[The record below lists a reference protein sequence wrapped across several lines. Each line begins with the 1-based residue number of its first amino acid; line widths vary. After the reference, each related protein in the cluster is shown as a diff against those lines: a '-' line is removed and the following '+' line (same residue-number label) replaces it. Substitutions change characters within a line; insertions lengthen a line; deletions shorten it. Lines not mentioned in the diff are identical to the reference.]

1 MSNLVRPMSNP
12 FGAGGDAYGQ
22 KWPSLAEYDPF
33 WGLWG
38 PPAPLIG
45 GPEGPNRSPWMCL
58 TMSNHVQSM
67 FSPGRVART
76 SIRGSTILGD
86 FWSLQAPFRDPQWP
100 KKGSQTQ
107 KRWAH
112 QLTIITK
119 AIIIP
124 KKVLLVK
131 TKKILI
137 PWRFCS
143 LAHCGSVELFLRTK
157 AFSFSF
163 D

>member
-1 MSNLVRPMSNP
+1 MQKWPSLAEYGPFLGLWAPPVPLFGGPKGPNRSPWMCLTMSNLVRPMSNP
-12 FGAGGDAYGQ
+12 FGAGGDAYGP

-38 PPAPLIG
+38 PPVPLIG

-107 KRWAH
+107 K
-112 QLTIITK
+112 
-119 AIIIP
+119 
-124 KKVLLVK
+124 KVG
-131 TKKILI
+131 T
-137 PWRFCS
+137 
-143 LAHCGSVELFLRTK
+143 SVNHHN
-157 AFSFSF
+157 
-163 D
+163 